1 MRIFPTLILAVL
13 LPLSVA
19 AQSYSNAPLVVIG
32 EGAPA
37 AAPAPAAPVVGA
49 AKASGS
55 IPGFP
60 NFPEI
65 AITRVGEK
73 SNAEHVDP
81 PANPPSPA
89 APSPA
94 AAGSSAPQTPANPAS
109 PASPKSPVSKL
120 WPRDTVQIFVPP
132 CTGLRPQ
139 FVIPCTCVITRLMVA
154 MPHDEFLAKSEAGT
168 IEQDPRLQ
176 RIRQDCAT
184 APQKKE

>member
-1 MRIFPTLILAVL
+1 MRPLFTLVYTVL
-13 LPLSVA
+13 LPLSVV

-32 EGAPA
+32 EGAAAKPAPTASAA
-37 AAPAPAAPVVGA
+37 AAPAT
-49 AKASGS
+49 GS
-55 IPGFP
+55 IAGFP

-73 SNAEHVDP
+73 SNTEHVDP
-81 PANPPSPA
+81 PANPPSPSA
-89 APSPA
+89 PA
-94 AAGSSAPQTPANPAS
+94 AAASGASTPATPANPAS
-109 PASPKSPVSKL
+109 PIAPKSPVSKL

-139 FVIPCTCVITRLMVA
+139 FVIPCTCVITKLMVA

-176 RIRQDCAT
+176 RIRQDCAA